1 VVLFTIII
9 KKMGE
14 IYIVPTPIGN
24 LGDFT
29 YRAKDIL
36 EEVSKIYA
44 EDTRT
49 SKKLL
54 SNYEIK
60 TPIFSYHQHN
70 EHKIVEALIKE
81 IKEKNIKVALISDAG
96 TPGIS
101 DPGYLLINK
110 AKESN
115 INVFCLPGATSI
127 IPALIQSG
135 FPTEEFSFF
144 GFLPHK
150 KGRKTKLQKIINQN
164 STVIILE
171 SPHRLIKL
179 LKELKKEL
187 QNQRLISISRELTKI
202 YEENIRGTAEELLL
216 HFESKKIKGEIVVVI
231 DKVSKKKNV
240 RIQP

>member
-1 VVLFTIII
+1 
-9 KKMGE
+9 MGE

-115 INVFCLPGATSI
+115 IKVFCLPGATSI

-150 KGRKTKLQKIINQN
+150 KGRKTKLQKIINQS

>member
-1 VVLFTIII
+1 
-9 KKMGE
+9 MGE

-29 YRAKDIL
+29 YRSKEIL
-36 EEVSKIYA
+36 SEVSKIYA

-54 SNYEIK
+54 KKYEIE
-60 TPIFSYHQHN
+60 TPIYSYHQHN
-70 EHKIVEALIKE
+70 EHKIVSSLINE
-81 IKEKNIKVALISDAG
+81 IKEKKIKIALISDAG

-101 DPGYLLINK
+101 DPGYLLVNK
-110 AKESN
+110 AKENN
-115 INVFCLPGATSI
+115 IDVFCLPGATSI

-135 FPTEEFSFF
+135 FATEEFSYY

-150 KGRKTKLQKIINQN
+150 KGRKIKLQKIINQR
-164 STVIILE
+164 STAIILE

-179 LKELKKEL
+179 LEELKKEIKD
-187 QNQRLISISRELTKI
+187 QRLISISRELTKI

-216 HFESKKIKGEIVVVI
+216 HFKSKKIKGEIVVVI
-231 DKVSKKKNV
+231 DKVSKKKNG
-240 RIQP
+240 RIQS

>member
-1 VVLFTIII
+1 
-9 KKMGE
+9 MGE

-36 EEVSKIYA
+36 EQVSKIYA